1 MIKAEEARE
10 LSNRIKDY
18 KNKLQ
23 NHLNKIEKNIRYHA
37 LFMGDRSIFHYI
49 IDEND
54 FQSLTADLSNVLQES
69 GYTVNVIEKGLNSN
83 TAKISW

>member
-23 NHLNKIEKNIRYHA
+23 NHLNKIEKILDIMPY
-37 LFMGDRSIFHYI
+37 LWEIGQYSII
-49 IDEND
+49 LLMKMI
-54 FQSLTADLSNVLQES
+54 
-69 GYTVNVIEKGLNSN
+69 VNL
-83 TAKISW
+83 